1 MIWKTLASLEDLNR
15 LNKDLLIDRLNI
27 SFTEMGA
34 DFLTA
39 EMKIAPFHMQPFGIM
54 HGGASCVLAETVA
67 SAAAN
72 LCVDQNLHYCVG
84 LELNINHISAVK
96 EGILQAKAE
105 ALHLG
110 KKTQVWN
117 ILIRDTTKRLIS
129 ASRLTVAVI
138 EKKKPLIS

>member
-1 MIWKTLASLEDLNR
+1 MIWKTPTSLEDLNQINR
-15 LNKDLLIDRLNI
+15 HLLVDRLNI
-27 SFTEMGA
+27 RFTEIGP
-34 DFLTA
+34 DFLVS
-39 EMKIAPFHMQPFGIM
+39 EMKIDSFHMQPFGIM

-72 LCVDQNLHYCVG
+72 LCVDQNLYYCVG
-84 LELNINHISAVK
+84 LELNINHITAVK
-96 EGILQAKAE
+96 EGTLQAKAE